1 MELTP
6 AEERKIIDGVRTFI
20 DAFARSVA
28 EHSARVAAEDFQG
41 TPPKRKVERELAKA
55 IFTPQNSDFDEGRGV
70 ANYEERKTCSCR
82 CAPEESRATKDFVK
96 SRVLPPTGVPH
107 LIPVPKWNDYHEYP
121 RLGGLRHLIFNAE
134 KTGFDKVIKRV
145 GRRILIDEAAFFEW
159 VSLTPGKNGD

>member
-1 MELTP
+1 MELTA
-6 AEERKIIDGVRTFI
+6 AEERKIIDGLTTFI
-20 DAFARSVA
+20 DVIARSIA

-96 SRVLPPTGVPH
+96 SRVLLAEAALFEWGIVNSGKCCLPARFSLAAAHSPF
-107 LIPVPKWNDYHEYP
+107 LIPLN
-121 RLGGLRHLIFNAE
+121 
-134 KTGFDKVIKRV
+134 
-145 GRRILIDEAAFFEW
+145 
-159 VSLTPGKNGD
+159 